1 MRFCIGYRVLNKV
14 IVKNRYPLPKIDD
27 LFDHLQGA
35 IVFSKIDLRSEY
47 HQLRIKD
54 SDVSKTAF
62 CSRYGQYE
70 FIVMSFGLTNAPTVF
85 VDLMNSVFKDFLD
98 IFVMA
103 MWCYGSG
110 SFMIYSDVLGK
121 RRWLELVKDY
131 DCEML
136 YHPCDVNVVADAL
149 SKKVLHSIALITRQA
164 LLYRD
169 FKRAEIAILV
179 GEVTSQLAQLSVQLT
194 LRPKI
199 IVAQHNDPYLVE
211 KCRLAEIRQADEFSI
226 SFNDRLLF

>member
-98 IFVMA
+98 IFVMV
-103 MWCYGSG
+103 
-110 SFMIYSDVLGK
+110 FIND
-121 RRWLELVKDY
+121 
-131 DCEML
+131 
-136 YHPCDVNVVADAL
+136 
-149 SKKVLHSIALITRQA
+149 
-164 LLYRD
+164 
-169 FKRAEIAILV
+169 ILV
-179 GEVTSQLAQLSVQLT
+179 YSKTKIGHEKQLHIVLET
-194 LRPKI
+194 L
-199 IVAQHNDPYLVE
+199 
-211 KCRLAEIRQADEFSI
+211 
-226 SFNDRLLF
+226 